1 MGVVFPELDNENT
14 NGDNNTPT
22 SLGGKITSLF
32 SPKKEAAAVKKEGTK
47 SVSPKVK
54 LPWEAYRQQLISY
67 KNAYGNCNVPTNHH
81 DKHLAK
87 WCENQKM
94 FYRQEKLSQERI
106 TLLTD
111 IGFQFTASKEQ
122 KWQTQYDNLVQFKN
136 RYGHCNV
143 PQQYSRNPTLGRWV
157 GKQREKLNDGKLP
170 KEHYKKLKRLG
181 FWIKVDT
188 EEVKES
194 VDVKKSPAKKKYGKK
209 KDVKKAGEAG
219 LGAENLDEFEFD
231 E

>member
-1 MGVVFPELDNENT
+1 M
-14 NGDNNTPT
+14 

-47 SVSPKVK
+47 SISPKVK

-87 WCENQKM
+87 WVENQKM

-136 RYGHCNV
+136 RYHTCNV

-170 KEHYKKLKRLG
+170 KEHYKKLKKLG
-181 FWIKVDT
+181 FWVKVDE

-194 VDVKKSPAKKKYGKK
+194 VDVKKSPATKKKYGKK
-209 KDVKKAGEAG
+209 KDVKKAGDAG
-219 LGAENLDEFEFD
+219 LGAAKDEFEFD